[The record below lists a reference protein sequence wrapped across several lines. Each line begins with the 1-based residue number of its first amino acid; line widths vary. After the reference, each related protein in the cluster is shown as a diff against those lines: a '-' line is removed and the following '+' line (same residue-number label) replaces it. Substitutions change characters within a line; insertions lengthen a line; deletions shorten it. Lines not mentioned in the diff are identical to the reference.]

1 MRTIYDIEN
10 DQLQLANYN
19 QVLFDIAAKLDK
31 CLMLVIACGFSLN
44 DLLHEPVDNQYVQ
57 VLKQI
62 LKKLSFFM
70 TCVDQLS
77 KFEKDESVEKFH
89 SIFESQLKALLKHLN
104 ELQVSEALLFHKN
117 LGEYINTIA

>member
-44 DLLHEPVDNQYVQ
+44 DLLHEPVDNHYVQ